1 MWKNLIDIWKS
12 DNLLEEAWNESF
24 EMLDTTYNMFK
35 EASKILRTGK
45 KMSLSAEIRKRDKLV
60 NKYMQDVRRKVLT
73 HCSVQG
79 NEELPGGLILATIV
93 IDIERLGDYTKNVLD
108 IISYNPQPL
117 NAGKF
122 TKKLDEV
129 ENAIKDEFTK
139 TRQCIEESDEELSIK
154 ILKDTTTIN
163 NQCTK
168 LIKDLVQEKDKA
180 LSPSEAVTLTL
191 YLRCLKRI
199 NSHLRNVLTSLT
211 NPFDTLGLKPQI

>member
-12 DNLLEEAWNESF
+12 DNLLEEAWDESF
-24 EMLDTTYNMFK
+24 EMLDTTYQMFN

-45 KMSLSAEIRKRDKLV
+45 KMALSSEIRKRDKLV
-60 NKYMQDVRRKVLT
+60 NKYMQEVRRKVLT

-93 IDIERLGDYTKNVLD
+93 IDIERIGDYTKNVLD
-108 IISYNPQPL
+108 IISYNPKPL
-117 NAGKF
+117 NAGKLK
-122 TKKLDEV
+122 KKLDEI
-129 ENAIKDEFTK
+129 ENAVKEEFTQ
-139 TRQCIEESDEELSIK
+139 TRKCIEESDEELSIK
-154 ILKDTTTIN
+154 ILKNTTDIKTHCN
-163 NQCTK
+163 K
-168 LIKDLVQEKDKA
+168 LIKELVQEKDKD
-180 LSPSEAVTLTL
+180 LTQGEAVTLAL